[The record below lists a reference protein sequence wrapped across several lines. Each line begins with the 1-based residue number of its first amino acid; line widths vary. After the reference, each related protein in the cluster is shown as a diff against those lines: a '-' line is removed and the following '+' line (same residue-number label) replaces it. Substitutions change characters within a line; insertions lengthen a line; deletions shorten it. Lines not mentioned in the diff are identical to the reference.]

1 MCLFRNA
8 EQNKN
13 MQAYFVLRS
22 TCTTFNPKLNVGGV
36 SEVKICKHIL
46 YFAQLALHLSSKCL
60 TL

>member
-22 TCTTFNPKLNVGGV
+22 TCTTFVVEMSHIVGHRN
-36 SEVKICKHIL
+36 E
-46 YFAQLALHLSSKCL
+46 QNN
-60 TL
+60 